1 LKKAKYEDHHD
12 LVIEEINKRRGKW
25 FLTSVTWMDFD
36 DVKQMIS
43 AHIHAKWSQY
53 DPEKPLKPWVNKIIT
68 NQMKN
73 ILRNNYS
80 NFVRPC
86 LSCPFNL
93 NMDAADGKGDCS
105 FTKNGEQDASCPLF
119 AKWERTKKSA
129 YDIKMAV
136 SIDGTSHEAHSITK
150 KEYDIIS
157 AEERL
162 HAEMKLQLGERQY
175 KVYDLLYVQHKDEA
189 EVAKEMGY
197 KTSESGRKAG
207 YKQIKNLKKQFK
219 EKAKK
224 IMATKDIFIDE
235 TRY

>member
-1 LKKAKYEDHHD
+1 MRKDKYEDHHD
-12 LVIEEINKRRGKW
+12 LVVGEINKRRGKW
-25 FLTSVTWMDFD
+25 FLTSVAWMDFD
-36 DVKQMIS
+36 DVRQMILT
-43 AHIHAKWSQY
+43 HIYAKWDQY
-53 DPEKPLKPWVNKIIT
+53 DQSKALKPWINKIIT

-93 NMDAADGKGDCS
+93 HMDRNDGKGDCS
-105 FTKNGEQDASCPLF
+105 FTRSGAQDASCPLF

-136 SIDGTSHEAHSITK
+136 SIDGTSHEAHSISR
-150 KEYDIIS
+150 KEYDIVM
-157 AEERL
+157 AEGRL
-162 HAEMKLQLGERQY
+162 HEEMKLQLGDRQY
-175 KVYDLLYVQHKDEA
+175 KVYDLLYIQHKDEA
-189 EVAKEMGY
+189 VVAEEMGY

-219 EKAKK
+219 ERARK
-224 IMATKDIFIDE
+224 IMNTRDIFIDE
-235 TRY
+235 TGH

>member
-1 LKKAKYEDHHD
+1 MIKKYGYQTSD
-12 LVIEEINKRRGKW
+12 L
-25 FLTSVTWMDFD
+25 D
-36 DVKQMIS
+36 
-43 AHIHAKWSQY
+43 
-53 DPEKPLKPWVNKIIT
+53 KIGS
-68 NQMKN
+68 K
-73 ILRNNYS
+73 
-80 NFVRPC
+80 
-86 LSCPFNL
+86 
-93 NMDAADGKGDCS
+93 
-105 FTKNGEQDASCPLF
+105 
-119 AKWERTKKSA
+119 KWERTKKSA

-207 YKQIKNLKKQFK
+207 YRSRPENFF
-219 EKAKK
+219 
-224 IMATKDIFIDE
+224 DIG
-235 TRY
+235 